1 MSHPFFVSSVSGQ
14 CHFPFL
20 YRVHQDIVPDVR
32 RFAADFGPTVGYAGP
47 EPGNIVATILIV
59 EDRPINRRF
68 VAGFL
73 QDRGHRVFEASD
85 SEGALR
91 MVRAERPDLVI
102 IDILTSS
109 MDGCQFLLTLRSD
122 PDLVQ
127 PRVVFRSAAHIEVE
141 AEAVASAFGV
151 SFVAKPAGPQALLA
165 VVDAALSGP
174 QPPPGEARPDH
185 QSIDTFLRPIARKLH
200 RYIAKLERLNA
211 QLDRDIAERDAQ
223 LEVARAALDQEIE
236 KRLWA
241 EQELTQGN
249 LHLREQVV
257 HDGLTGLYNRRYVE
271 ESLAREESR
280 ARRTGQPFGVM
291 MIDID
296 NFKRFNDTL
305 GHAAGDAVLRA
316 IGHYMQS
323 AARGEDIASRYGGEE
338 FVLVMVQASLS
349 AVLERAEKLRNGVQ
363 KLEIEYETRRVG
375 PVTISVGI
383 GMFPQHGENGHEVL
397 RVADAALYRAKQ
409 SGRNRVVAGGDTVQN
424 LSRQ

>member
-1 MSHPFFVSSVSGQ
+1 M
-14 CHFPFL
+14 
-20 YRVHQDIVPDVR
+20 
-32 RFAADFGPTVGYAGP
+32 
-47 EPGNIVATILIV
+47 ATILIV

-73 QDRGHRVFEASD
+73 EDCGHRVLGASD
-85 SEGALR
+85 GEAGLR
-91 MVRAERPDLVI
+91 IVRAEKPDLVI
-102 IDILTSS
+102 IDILTSG

-127 PRVVFRSAAHIEVE
+127 PGVVFRSAAYIEVE
-141 AEAVASAFGV
+141 AEALANAFGV

-165 VVDAALSGP
+165 AVDAALSRP
-174 QPPPGEARPDH
+174 QPPPGEARAG
-185 QSIDTFLRPIARKLH
+185 QESIDRYLRPMARKLH

-211 QLDRDIAERDAQ
+211 RLNAGIAERDAQ

-271 ESLAREESR
+271 ESLGREESR
-280 ARRTGQPFGVM
+280 ARRTGQSFGVM

-316 IGHYMQS
+316 IGQYMQS
-323 AARGEDIASRYGGEE
+323 AARGEDIVSRYGGEE
-338 FVLVMVQASLS
+338 FVLVMAQTSPG
-349 AVLERAEKLRNGVQ
+349 AVLERAERLRRGVQ
-363 KLEIEYETRRVG
+363 ELEIEYEARRVG

-383 GMFPQHGENGHEVL
+383 GMFPHHGDNGHEVL
-397 RVADAALYRAKQ
+397 RAADAALYRAKQ
-409 SGRNRVVAGGDTVQN
+409 SGRNRVVAGDAVKA
-424 LSRQ
+424 